1 MGVGLKKQEGG
12 HQKFGVEFNPE
23 ATQPCTEHSLPTC
36 TAYSSRSRL
45 WIIAVLFSVLSTFVQ
60 QTIWS
65 NSQLWGSS
73 NRRKNF
79 YHVVSLSRWRP
90 LWSTLAKLPDAKLL
104 PAQPRCL
111 LPSCKVPKYSQM
123 KSLLKMK
130 KLENPRV
137 FPNDAPPWST
147 PAKMPDAKLLPAQ
160 PSCLLPRCRVPE

>member
-1 MGVGLKKQEGG
+1 M
-12 HQKFGVEFNPE
+12 
-23 ATQPCTEHSLPTC
+23 
-36 TAYSSRSRL
+36 
-45 WIIAVLFSVLSTFVQ
+45 
-60 QTIWS
+60 
-65 NSQLWGSS
+65 
-73 NRRKNF
+73 
-79 YHVVSLSRWRP
+79 SLSRWRP

-160 PSCLLPRCRVPE
+160 PSCLLPRCRVPEYSRMKNLLWNFPLLELSTHFLLSCCENVFFQLTSLLLLNTLSPIFSFPDRH